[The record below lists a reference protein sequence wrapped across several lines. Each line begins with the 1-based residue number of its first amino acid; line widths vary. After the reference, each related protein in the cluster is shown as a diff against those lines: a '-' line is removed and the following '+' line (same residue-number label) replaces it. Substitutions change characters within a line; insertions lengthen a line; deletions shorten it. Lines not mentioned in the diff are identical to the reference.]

1 MNRKFSIAN
10 TRGVWLDKFVIKMI
24 KAVFLERDDD
34 RVQGRE
40 RVYQS
45 WNMLK
50 GTKRVDIKEDI
61 KRAVKEYMYED
72 RFWIALSK
80 DVMKEGRDIDLE
92 NEVLKFVVKE
102 VYDGH
107 VRDVL
112 IRLKDAKEYDE
123 SMYKRKGERV
133 SNE

>member
-1 MNRKFSIAN
+1 MNRKFNIAN

-24 KAVFLERDDD
+24 KVVFLERDEDK
-34 RVQGRE
+34 VQGRE

-45 WNMLK
+45 WNMLR
-50 GTKRVDIKEDI
+50 GTKRVEIKEGI
-61 KRAVKEYMYED
+61 KRVVREYMYED

-80 DVMKEGRDIDLE
+80 EVMKEGRDIDLE
-92 NEVLKFVVKE
+92 NEVLKYVIKE
-102 VYDGH
+102 VYEGD

-123 SMYKRKGERV
+123 RMYKRKGER
-133 SNE
+133 E

>member
-1 MNRKFSIAN
+1 MNRKFNIAN

-24 KAVFLERDDD
+24 KTVFLERDEDK
-34 RVQGRE
+34 VYGRE

-50 GTKRVDIKEDI
+50 GTKRVEIKEDI
-61 KRAVKEYMYED
+61 KRVVREYMYED

-80 DVMKEGRDIDLE
+80 EVMKEGGDIDLE
-92 NEVLKFVVKE
+92 NEVLKYVIKE
-102 VYDGH
+102 VYEGD

-123 SMYKRKGERV
+123 RMYKRKGER
-133 SNE
+133 E

>member
-1 MNRKFSIAN
+1 MNRKFNIAN

-24 KAVFLERDDD
+24 KVVFLERDEDK
-34 RVQGRE
+34 VQGRE

-45 WNMLK
+45 WNMLR
-50 GTKRVDIKEDI
+50 GTKRVEIKEGI
-61 KRAVKEYMYED
+61 KRVVREYMYED

-80 DVMKEGRDIDLE
+80 EVMKEGRDIDLE
-92 NEVLKFVVKE
+92 NEVLKYVIKD
-102 VYDGH
+102 VYEGD

-123 SMYKRKGERV
+123 RMYKRKGER
-133 SNE
+133 E